1 MASSCHPL
9 ATFASTALIVV
20 NRFKQ
25 QKACRD
31 CISATTA
38 PAGKETEYDSMGW
51 EDAGQPDDR
60 A

>member
-9 ATFASTALIVV
+9 TTIASTARIVV
-20 NRFKQ
+20 NRFKE
-25 QKACRD
+25 QKACRGY
-31 CISATTA
+31 ISATTA
-38 PAGKETEYDSMGW
+38 PAGKETASYSMGW